1 MKYDTFLSELTCFDN
16 AGDDA
21 GAGDAGAADA
31 AAAAAE
37 AAAAEAAAAA
47 AAAAGDP
54 KPADKTF
61 NQEDVNKMVGTRNKV
76 LQEKFIALEGN
87 YKELLEQ
94 TNLTDAARQKLQG
107 DLEAVQAE
115 MRTKEQQVE
124 FERKKNAEKFES
136 DINAA
141 NEERIRWKNLYETS
155 TIERAI
161 KDAAARSDGFNGDDF
176 IAHLGP
182 KAKVVEEVDSV
193 GEKTGRLVPRIEWET
208 KSETGEITIVMKS
221 PQDVI
226 DMMKET
232 PLYGNLFKSNVA
244 KGVGEGTAP
253 GQVSPVGKIAQDRIS
268 TEDFMKMR
276 NDPEA
281 RKRMGLSR

>member
-1 MKYDTFLSELTCFDN
+1 MKYDTFLSELTCFEN
-16 AGDDA
+16 GD
-21 GAGDAGAADA
+21 AADA
-31 AAAAAE
+31 AAAAAAADP
-37 AAAAEAAAAA
+37 AAAAADAAAA

-61 NQEDVNKMVGTRNKV
+61 NQDDVNKMVGTRNKA
-76 LQEKFIALEGN
+76 LQDKFVALEGN

-136 DINAA
+136 DISAA
-141 NEERIRWKNLYETS
+141 NEERVRWKTLYETS

-161 KDAAARSDGFNGDDF
+161 KDAASRSDGFNGDDF

-208 KSETGEITIVMKS
+208 KSDTGEITMVLKS

-226 DMMKET
+226 DLMKET

-253 GQVSPVGKIAQDRIS
+253 GQVSPVGKINQERIS
-268 TEDFMKMR
+268 TADFMKMR